1 MIKFFRKIRYDLTG
15 KNKISLK
22 SIYFLIFFI
31 VLVAE
36 GNCQTDASSNVVWS
50 HTNGPFGGRFNLL
63 TIDQKG
69 NLYTTTGSFI
79 FQSKNDGKS
88 WQLINRNLSHAGFR
102 CLRID
107 NNDHLYAGTDSE
119 GIYYSKNYGKTWKQI
134 NEGLSDYDIRSINIL
149 KNESIIAGTSN
160 GIFISH
166 NKGKSW
172 NKILNNVQV
181 LSVETSQD
189 EIWVATTKQKIIHS
203 NNAGSSWS
211 TISEFENEE
220 VTSLFI
226 TPAKNLLI
234 GTNSGKIY
242 KSVDNGV
249 SFSTVYQL
257 EKENQA
263 IRFAIDDENRIYTV
277 VEGPWFSNKGGAM
290 YSSTDEGNTWFK
302 HNDEITKHVT
312 PILLVKDKI
321 YLGTMG
327 VISSKSRDEIKWS
340 HYNNGIIAQRVNDLL
355 FTQQNDL
362 LAGSYDGVFRLN
374 KNKDSWLPLN
384 TGLEEKGV
392 LDMVIDKKGYIYLGT
407 YTSSI
412 YRSIDNGETWV
423 RTSDGLPK
431 KAWMWSLAINKHN
444 DLFVA
449 TTGKGIFKSMDSG
462 ITWHAINNGLKKLNF
477 YAIGVSPDGVLF
489 AGLHEGGIFRSL
501 DNGNNWEELPSEKL
515 KNITVLEFVFSEDKK
530 IFAGTA
536 NSGVFRSDDNGKS
549 WIQVNNGLTTTSI
562 RSLAIS
568 VDGILYA
575 GTNGSLDYVNFNGES
590 VFRSDNYGESWTLI
604 NKGLFHTRVKALI
617 VDNINGLVYAGT
629 FGGGVFRSSRTNH
642 KK

>member
-1 MIKFFRKIRYDLTG
+1 MF

-22 SIYFLIFFI
+22 SIYFLIFLI

-36 GNCQTDASSNVVWS
+36 GNCQSDASSNIEWTQ
-50 HTNGPFGGRFNLL
+50 TNGPFGGRFSLICN
-63 TIDQKG
+63 DQSG
-69 NLYTTTGSFI
+69 NLYTSTGSAI
-79 FQSKNDGKS
+79 FQSKNNGKS
-88 WQLINRNLSHAGFR
+88 WQIINRGLSYAGFKF
-102 CLRID
+102 LKID
-107 NNDHLYAGTDSE
+107 SNDHIYAGTDSE
-119 GIYYSKNYGKTWKQI
+119 GIYYTENYGKTWKQI

-160 GIFISH
+160 AIFISH
-166 NKGKSW
+166 NEGKSW
-172 NKILNNVQV
+172 ENILNNVQV

-189 EIWVATTKQKIIHS
+189 EIWVATTNQKIIYSH
-203 NNAGSSWS
+203 NAGSLWS

-220 VTSLFI
+220 ITSLFI

-234 GTNSGKIY
+234 GTNSGIIY
-242 KSVDNGV
+242 KSVDNGA

-257 EKENQA
+257 KKGSQA
-263 IRFAIDDENRIYTV
+263 IRFAIDDESRIYTV
-277 VEGPWFSNKGGAM
+277 VEGPWFSKEGGALL
-290 YSSTDEGNTWFK
+290 SSTDDGNTWFM
-302 HNDEITKHVT
+302 HNDEITKHAI

-321 YLGTMG
+321 YLGNMG
-327 VISSKSRDEIKWS
+327 VISSKRRDEKTWS
-340 HYNNGIIAQRVNDLL
+340 HFNNGITAQRVNDLL

-407 YTSSI
+407 YSSSI

-423 RTSDGLPK
+423 RVSDGLPNEE
-431 KAWMWSLAINKHN
+431 WMWSLATNKHN
-444 DLFVA
+444 DIFVS

-477 YAIGVSPDGVLF
+477 YAIGVSPDGILF

-501 DNGNNWEELPSEKL
+501 DNGNNWEELPSENL

-536 NSGVFRSDDNGKS
+536 NSGVFRSDDNGES

-568 VDGILYA
+568 VDGTLYA
-575 GTNGSLDYVNFNGES
+575 GTNGSLDYVHFTGES

-604 NKGLFHTRVKALI
+604 NQGLFHTRVKALI
-617 VDNINGLVYAGT
+617 VDNINGFVYAGT